1 MVDKIKIPIRTGPYV
16 YIPLYSFDF
25 ELVAFMKASEY
36 RRTKLEHSADTE
48 FIRYYPK
55 SKQVE
60 IVDFAVTSLRD
71 IGLIDVICPE
81 NFRPLKY
88 LKPSSE
94 KFKVNIDKRV
104 DL

>member
-1 MVDKIKIPIRTGPYV
+1 M
-16 YIPLYSFDF
+16 
-25 ELVAFMKASEY
+25 
-36 RRTKLEHSADTE
+36 
-48 FIRYYPK
+48 
-55 SKQVE
+55 E

-81 NFRPLKY
+81 NLRPLKY

-94 KFKVNIDKRV
+94 KFKVTIDKRV